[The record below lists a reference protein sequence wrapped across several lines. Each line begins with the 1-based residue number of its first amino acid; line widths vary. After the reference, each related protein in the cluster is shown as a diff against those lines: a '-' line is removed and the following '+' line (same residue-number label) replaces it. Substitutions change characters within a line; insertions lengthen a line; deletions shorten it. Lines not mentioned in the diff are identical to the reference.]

1 MSEYGYI
8 PEAPEQNWGSNSGIF
23 FPNDIYNLDLDNK
36 FSTVGSLEL
45 IETKSGSGVSAIS
58 FTSLK
63 ESFYNAH
70 FLTITDFQIGTDGQP
85 MGLRFSTDGGSSYVA
100 SGYQWATENGQ
111 ANGTFAQY
119 YSTSSSY
126 LELNRF
132 NGNGTNEK
140 ANAFVYLYNLGKSYY
155 SYMNSICSYTAE
167 YSGRYAMQFGGQV
180 YPTNAVV
187 DALQLIS
194 TSGNISAS
202 SVSLYGLR
210 TPQ

>member
-8 PEAPEQNWGSNSGIF
+8 PESPEQSWGSNKGIF
-23 FPNDIYNLDLDNK
+23 TPNDIYNLDLDNK

-85 MGLRFSTDGGSSYVA
+85 MGIRFSTDGGSSYVA

-111 ANGTFAQY
+111 ADGTFAQY

-132 NGNGTNEK
+132 NGNTTNEK
-140 ANAFVYLYNLGKSYY
+140 ANAYVYLYNLGKSYY
-155 SYMNSICSYTAE
+155 SYMNSYSTYTAE

-187 DALQLIS
+187 DSIRLLS
-194 TSGNISAS
+194 TSGNMSAS
-202 SVSLYGLR
+202 AVSLYGLR
-210 TPQ
+210 YQ

>member
-8 PEAPEQNWGSNSGIF
+8 PEAPTQSWGDNKGIF
-23 FPNDIYNLDLDNK
+23 TPNDIYNLDLDSK

-45 IETKSGSGVSAIS
+45 IETKTGSGVSAID
-58 FTSLK
+58 FTSIK
-63 ESFYNAH
+63 ESIYNVH

-85 MGLRFSTDGGSSYVA
+85 MGIRFSTDGGSSFVA

-119 YSTSSSY
+119 YSTSSTY

-140 ANAFVYLYNLGKSYY
+140 ANAYVYLYNLGKSYY
-155 SYMNSICSYTAE
+155 SYASAMATYTSEYTAR
-167 YSGRYAMQFGGQV
+167 YSMQFGGQV

-187 DALQLIS
+187 DAIRLTT

-202 SVSLYGLR
+202 AISLYGLR
-210 TPQ
+210 TP